1 MDRAEISRP
10 VAMRISGRKAE
21 SMYSRYNIVSE
32 RDLVDVK
39 EKMERFLSDTPEAKS
54 TALKTVAAL
63 NFKG

>member
-1 MDRAEISRP
+1 
-10 VAMRISGRKAE
+10 
-21 SMYSRYNIVSE
+21 MYSRYNIVSE